1 MHPWNQPILEA
12 FRKRLARLPH
22 ALLVHGPRGVGKLA
36 LAERLAQLLLC
47 EAPDTARRPCG
58 ACDACRW
65 FAAGNHPD
73 YRRVEPEAYWKEPP
87 EEKDRKPSRVIK
99 IEQIRELDG
108 FLNIK
113 SHRGGSRVAVL
124 CPANDMQPVAA
135 TSLLKILEEP
145 AAGVVF
151 ILVAERPA
159 LLLPTIRS
167 RCVALPVPVPPRDAA
182 LKWLAGEGVKG
193 AERWLAYAGGAP
205 LEALKYA
212 GNAVVLER
220 LLASPGVV
228 TTREELEP
236 LAEALQKM
244 ALDRALAAFGLP
256 ARYQTGGP
264 KVAGQAAHA
273 WLAYARQIGRD
284 RLLTRH
290 TLDPRLF
297 SNQMISGRPKS

>member
-1 MHPWNQPILEA
+1 MHPWNQPILDA
-12 FRKRLARLPH
+12 FRKRLERLPH

-47 EAPDTARRPCG
+47 EAPDQARRPCG

-73 YRRVEPEAYWKEPP
+73 YRRVEPEIYWKEPP

-99 IEQIRELDG
+99 IEQVRELAD
-108 FLNIK
+108 FLNLK
-113 SHRGGSRVAVL
+113 SHRAGLRVTLLQPMDDIQLAAVS
-124 CPANDMQPVAA
+124 A
-135 TSLLKILEEP
+135 LLKSLEEP
-145 AAGVVF
+145 PPGAVF
-151 ILVAERPA
+151 ILVAHRPA
-159 LLLPTIRS
+159 LLPATIRS

-182 LKWLAGEGVKG
+182 LNWLAGEGVKG
-193 AERWLAYAGGAP
+193 ADRWLAYAGGAP
-205 LEALKYA
+205 LDALKYA
-212 GNAVVLER
+212 ANAETIER
-220 LLASPGVV
+220 LLASPGQV

-256 ARYQTGGP
+256 ARYQTGGS
-264 KVAGQAAHA
+264 KGVGQAALA
-273 WLAYARQIGRD
+273 WLSYARRMGRD

-297 SNQMISGRPKS
+297 STQMISGRPKT